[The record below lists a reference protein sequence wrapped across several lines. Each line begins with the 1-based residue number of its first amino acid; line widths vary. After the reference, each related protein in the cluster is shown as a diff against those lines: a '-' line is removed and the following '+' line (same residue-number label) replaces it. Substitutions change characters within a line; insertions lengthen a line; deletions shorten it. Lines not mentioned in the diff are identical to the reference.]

1 MGAGELEKLW
11 DTVLGRYHRAVQ
23 TLVVETLN
31 ESSYAVEKLAH
42 AISSMRT
49 PESARTTALA
59 VQKGICFILQS
70 LCVLYCYPFTTVV
83 MTVDCLTVLLKDV
96 NDIFVLGHYLKVPEE
111 TLAAIDS
118 YYDEDHHKMN
128 HMLSLWLIEDHE
140 DPVTNLRDA
149 LNSLGKEE
157 ISQTL
162 VLLTS
167 LGECTRCLYITFVC
181 KQFNDYSRRPYS
193 ECPWDM
199 VCQCQC

>member
-1 MGAGELEKLW
+1 MNLFSYCFLVLNKYVFLDHLIQFGEGLGMEAGELEKLW

-31 ESSYAVEKLAH
+31 ESPYAVEKLAH

-49 PESARTTALA
+49 PESARTAALT
-59 VQKGICFILQS
+59 VQKGICFIFQS
-70 LCVLYCYPFTTVV
+70 LCVLYCSPFTTVV
-83 MTVDCLTVLLKDV
+83 MTVDCLTVLLKNV
-96 NDIFVLGHYLKVPEE
+96 NDIFVLGHFLKVPED

-118 YYDEDHHKMN
+118 YYDEDDHKVN
-128 HMLSLWLIEDHE
+128 HMLSLWLMEDHE

-157 ISQTL
+157 TSQTL

-167 LGECTRCLYITFVC
+167 LGE
-181 KQFNDYSRRPYS
+181 
-193 ECPWDM
+193 
-199 VCQCQC
+199 

>member
-1 MGAGELEKLW
+1 MSLDHLIQFGECLGMEVGELEKLW

-31 ESSYAVEKLAH
+31 ESSHAVEKLAH

-49 PESARTTALA
+49 PESARTAALA
-59 VQKGICFILQS
+59 VQKGICFIFQS

-96 NDIFVLGHYLKVPEE
+96 NDIFVLGHFLKVPED

-128 HMLSLWLIEDHE
+128 QMLSLWLIEDHE

-157 ISQTL
+157 VSRTL

-167 LGECTRCLYITFVC
+167 LGIEG
-181 KQFNDYSRRPYS
+181 D
-193 ECPWDM
+193 
-199 VCQCQC
+199 